1 MTICGRLCVS
11 INSDVDL
18 SSIQPIAIHGA
29 TGSLGSLR
37 VVEANHATA
46 LGLAIL
52 HLDVSILDNTYS
64 RKHIEA
70 VRNILAEVPIESWVR
85 KTSMVSL
92 PNEHSICMRLNSVK

>member
-52 HLDVSILDNTYS
+52 CLDVSILDHTCR
-64 RKHIEA
+64 RKHIR
-70 VRNILAEVPIESWVR
+70 VKIIWLKFQLNLVFPILLNYIYDDYVNIAIDLTP
-85 KTSMVSL
+85 
-92 PNEHSICMRLNSVK
+92 